1 MVGVAGRSKGC
12 RTCRQR
18 KKGCD
23 LQQPICGNCSRLNIT
38 CEYDRR
44 QVFINVTGP
53 GKAGRTT
60 FKPSCTDVVLPHSLA
75 RSAYEDKYISL
86 LWDAWS
92 PCGTPSAEISANYPV
107 YSWVSS
113 ARDLYQDDDGL
124 RRTLIAMS
132 LSTLGQKGGQ
142 AYSTAKGFQ
151 TYVQALSEVNVSL
164 QHSKRWK
171 SDAIMVA
178 SQGLGLFELLYGTQE
193 RVQAAGSQV
202 KSWHNHN
209 LGELALIQQRGPKSF
224 IEGHAHHIFS
234 GVRMHLAIAGCMS
247 RKRSFLSNTAW
258 KTIPW
263 AKISKTPKDVM
274 LDILTDVPAL
284 LEEVD
289 ILKSNPSG
297 YNCQR
302 FMETYQRL
310 DRETVWWLENLSPP
324 TDILD
329 GLHERNYRNPTADEL
344 AVAHVMTCF
353 WTVCILVYSSLHA
366 VLSSTF
372 NLPGIEV
379 MELAERTNPRP
390 YCLLIADTVEVFFQP
405 EAGTFGMH
413 AAPFPIGMAIKYLM
427 LTEGFSSK
435 DCMRLIGYFSRQSGG
450 AAMGSFLANTLFVW
464 N

>member
-1 MVGVAGRSKGC
+1 MVGVAGRSKGF

-23 LQQPICGNCSRLNIT
+23 LPQPICGNCSRLNIT

-53 GKAGRTT
+53 GNAGRTT

-113 ARDLYQDDDGL
+113 ARDLYQDEDGL

-132 LSTLGQKGGQ
+132 LSTLGQKDGQ

-151 TYVQALSEVNVSL
+151 TYVQALSEVN
-164 QHSKRWK
+164 
-171 SDAIMVA
+171 
-178 SQGLGLFELLYGTQE
+178 LLYGTQE
-193 RVQAAGSQV
+193 RVQADGSQV

-247 RKRSFLSNTAW
+247 RKRSFLSDMAW
-258 KTIPW
+258 KTVPW
-263 AKISKTPKDVM
+263 AKIPKTPKDVM
-274 LDILTDVPAL
+274 LDILIDVPAV

-289 ILKSNPSG
+289 ILKSNPSD

-302 FMETYQRL
+302 FMKTYQRL
-310 DRETVWWLENLSPP
+310 DREIVWWLENLSPP
-324 TDILD
+324 TDILHE
-329 GLHERNYRNPTADEL
+329 LHERKYKNPTADEL

-379 MELAERTNPRP
+379 MEQAERTNPRQ
-390 YCLLIADTVEVFFQP
+390 YCLLIADAVEVFFQP

>member
-18 KKGCD
+18 KKG
-23 LQQPICGNCSRLNIT
+23 
-38 CEYDRR
+38 
-44 QVFINVTGP
+44 VFINVTGP
-53 GKAGRTT
+53 GKAERPTT
-60 FKPSCTDVVLPHSLA
+60 KPSCTDVALPHSLA

-92 PCGTPSAEISANYPV
+92 PCGTPSADISANYPV

-132 LSTLGQKGGQ
+132 LSTLGQKDGQ
-142 AYSTAKGFQ
+142 ENSTAKGFQ
-151 TYVQALSEVNVSL
+151 TG
-164 QHSKRWK
+164 K
-171 SDAIMVA
+171 
-178 SQGLGLFELLYGTQE
+178 LLYGTQE
-193 RVQAAGSQV
+193 HVQADGSQV

-247 RKRSFLSNTAW
+247 RKRSFLSDMAW
-258 KTIPW
+258 KTVPW
-263 AKISKTPKDVM
+263 AKISKTRKDVM

-289 ILKSNPSG
+289 ILKSNPSD

-302 FMETYQRL
+302 FMKTYQRL
-310 DRETVWWLENLSPP
+310 DREIVWWLENLSPP
-324 TDILD
+324 TDILCD
-329 GLHERNYRNPTADEL
+329 LHERNYRNPTADEL

-372 NLPGIEV
+372 NLPGIEE
-379 MELAERTNPRP
+379 MELSERRNPRP
-390 YCLLIADTVEVFFQP
+390 YCLLIADAVEVFFQP

-435 DCMRLIGYFSRQSGG
+435 DCMRLIGYFGRQSGG